1 MILPTKHIS
10 MRNSYLGCGKTIL
23 ERLERPMTV
32 NKLWESVRQQSNIA
46 TAQRFY
52 RTLDFL
58 FMLDL
63 IGFSNCKL
71 HRRK

>member
-10 MRNSYLGCGKTIL
+10 LQNSYLGCGKTLL
-23 ERLERPMTV
+23 EKLERPMTV
-32 NKLWESVRQQSNIA
+32 TKLWEIVRSQPNIA

-63 IGFSNCKL
+63 IKFSNHKL
-71 HRRK
+71 HRGR